1 MRFRR
6 RLSADTNLNMVP
18 MIDVVFQLIL
28 FFMVATTIII
38 TPGIALVLP
47 SSATAQPT
55 AMSRLIVT
63 VVTREEVYINKERF
77 NMRSLNARL
86 AGVSEKER
94 AEIKSVVLDGDRAI
108 SYSLLVAVLL
118 PALGFVALEIFLK
131 LAPQR
136 TPEYRGPLIVQLQ
149 ELPAVQQARQ
159 AAPAQAAAAVP
170 AVAAAPGA
178 PPPAGPGREG

>member
-18 MIDVVFQLIL
+18 MIDVVFQLII

-47 SSATAQPT
+47 SSATSEPT

-63 VVTREEVYINKERF
+63 VVTREEVYINKERY

-94 AEIKSVVLDGDRAI
+94 TEIKSVVLDGDRAI
-108 SYSLLVAVLL
+108 SYSLLVEVLD
-118 PALGFVALEIFLK
+118 ALRRNGFKAINLRMR
-131 LAPQR
+131 PQ
-136 TPEYRGPLIVQLQ
+136 
-149 ELPAVQQARQ
+149 
-159 AAPAQAAAAVP
+159 
-170 AVAAAPGA
+170 
-178 PPPAGPGREG
+178 

>member
-18 MIDVVFQLIL
+18 MIDVVFQLII

-47 SSATAQPT
+47 SSATAEPT
-55 AMSRLIVT
+55 AMSRLVVT
-63 VVTREEVYINKERF
+63 VVTREEVYINKERY

-108 SYSLLVAVLL
+108 SYSLLVEVLD
-118 PALGFVALEIFLK
+118 ALRRNGFRAINLRMR
-131 LAPQR
+131 PQ
-136 TPEYRGPLIVQLQ
+136 
-149 ELPAVQQARQ
+149 
-159 AAPAQAAAAVP
+159 
-170 AVAAAPGA
+170 
-178 PPPAGPGREG
+178 